1 MYCLFFVGNIQM
13 HLGDSSLTSDPFVDS
28 TVGSFPELLLAP
40 LSVASSSNPG
50 LYTHSSDDDS
60 PAELPYPATGLLCAE
75 GDLCASCRWTPLPA
89 IHYGFHSI
97 GASDASPFC
106 WSFYL

>member
-1 MYCLFFVGNIQM
+1 MYWLFFVGNIQM

-50 LYTHSSDDDS
+50 
-60 PAELPYPATGLLCAE
+60 
-75 GDLCASCRWTPLPA
+75 
-89 IHYGFHSI
+89 
-97 GASDASPFC
+97 
-106 WSFYL
+106 